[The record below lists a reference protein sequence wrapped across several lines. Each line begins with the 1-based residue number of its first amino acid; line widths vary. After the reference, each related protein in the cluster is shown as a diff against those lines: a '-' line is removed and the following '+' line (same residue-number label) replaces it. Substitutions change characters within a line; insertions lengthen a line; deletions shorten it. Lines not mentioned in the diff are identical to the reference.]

1 MRQLF
6 KTALIGLVVATSSA
20 MAEPEMRCLSNG
32 AYIKLYGKTTAEKRA
47 TCERQGGELTSYVPH
62 QGQGGDNQ
70 RAKAMESIFGRGG
83 VGR

>member
-1 MRQLF
+1 MRVSLSQVM
-6 KTALIGLVVATSSA
+6 IGLVVATSSA

-32 AYIKLYGKTTAEKRA
+32 AYIKLYGKSTAEKRA
-47 TCERQGGELTSYVPH
+47 TCERQGGELTSYVPY
-62 QGQGGDNQ
+62 QSQGGDNQ